1 MGSGGMIVMDEDNCM
16 IDIAKYFINFL
27 KDESCGKCT
36 PCREGLTQ
44 MSDILEDICNGKGKT
59 GDIEKIEELAW
70 VMSEGS
76 LCQLGATAANPVLT
90 TLRYFR
96 DEYVAHIEDKQCPAG
111 ACKELIQYEIDE
123 EKCTG
128 CVLCLKSCPTNAIIG
143 EAKKVHIIIQ
153 EKCTKCGACYDVC
166 PTKFDAVI
174 KKPVIFSA
182 PVETD
187 A

>member
-1 MGSGGMIVMDEDNCM
+1 MN
-16 IDIAKYFINFL
+16 
-27 KDESCGKCT
+27 
-36 PCREGLTQ
+36 
-44 MSDILEDICNGKGKT
+44 
-59 GDIEKIEELAW
+59 
-70 VMSEGS
+70 EGS
-76 LCQLGATAANPVLT
+76 PYQIGATAANPVLT

-128 CVLCLKSCPTNAIIG
+128 CVLCLKSCPTNAITG
-143 EAKKVHIIIQ
+143 EPKNVHIINQ

-166 PTKFDAVI
+166 PTKFAAVI
-174 KKPVIFSA
+174 KKPGIFHA
-182 PVETD
+182 PIETD